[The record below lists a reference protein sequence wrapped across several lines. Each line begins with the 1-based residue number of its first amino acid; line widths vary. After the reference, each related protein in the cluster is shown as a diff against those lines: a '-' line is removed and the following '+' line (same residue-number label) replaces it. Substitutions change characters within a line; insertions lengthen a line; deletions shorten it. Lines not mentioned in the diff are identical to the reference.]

1 MPLTLAEALA
11 KAQTIPARFDALNRA
26 LDLLLQMFNFIL
38 RVSGILL
45 GVFLVH
51 QLFFWLSKNPE
62 NAFSYAAL
70 FIDVL
75 EIVWDLTSILYN
87 AVADIFNSALAPIWN
102 AFTFYVVEPSVTL
115 VLEVFSLIFLRKQ
128 YTGLISDDALPYGGF
143 VCDPNS
149 QPSSLWCGRFNA
161 YNERLNNGDSLTAE
175 GSVTF
180 GTATARRLSEISG
193 EADFDVPSVS
203 SGDLVGALDGLSTQG
218 IVMGGSAFDVLFA
231 VLYEVFSTSAVF
243 IFDALYTIFKVLF
256 EVFKLVIKSGLL
268 QTLIGI
274 GIDFILIMVLEIY
287 VPLLISMVDAV
298 VCVFQLFMVSSWK
311 EQLECGKQEYRTQG
325 PRARPVLFLCVCC
338 LPVRSRL
345 EVLPRP
351 RRRGG
356 LLDVQ
361 FRASSDGALRV
372 DFGGHHELEDR
383 QEVHGRANDFI
394 RSRRPQERLPL
405 VDGLGM
411 YAVFHLQVSGA
422 ARHLV
427 CHRNLRVAALTRQV

>member
-1 MPLTLAEALA
+1 MALTLAEALA
-11 KAQTIPARFDALNRA
+11 KAQTFPERFGALNRA
-26 LDLLLQMFNFIL
+26 LSLLLRVFNFVL
-38 RVSGILL
+38 RVSGVLL
-45 GVFLVH
+45 AVFLLH
-51 QLFFWLSKNPE
+51 QLFFWLSKNPQ

-75 EIVWDLTSILYN
+75 EIVWDLFAILYN
-87 AVADIFNSALAPIWN
+87 VNVDIFNLAFAPIWN
-102 AFTFYVVEPSVTL
+102 SFSFYVIEPTVTL
-115 VLEVFSLIFLRKQ
+115 VLEVFSLIFVRKS
-128 YTGLISDDALPYGGF
+128 YDGFISEDALPYGGF
-143 VCDPNS
+143 ICDPNS
-149 QPSSLWCGRFNA
+149 QPSSLWCGRFSA
-161 YNERLNNGDSLTAE
+161 YNERLNNGNSLTAE
-175 GSVTF
+175 NSVTF

-193 EADFDVPSVS
+193 EADFDVPSVT
-203 SGDLVGALDGLSTQG
+203 SGELVGALDGASTQG

-231 VLYEVFSTSAVF
+231 VLYEVFSTSSVF
-243 IFDALYTIFKVLF
+243 LFDALYMIFKVIF
-256 EVFKLVIKSGLL
+256 EMIKLVIKSGLL
-268 QTLIGI
+268 QTFIGI
-274 GIDFILIMVLEIY
+274 GIDFILIMALEIY

-325 PRARPVLFLCVCC
+325 PRARPVLFPCVCC

-361 FRASSDGALRV
+361 LRASSDGALRV

-427 CHRNLRVAALTRQV
+427 CHRNLRVAALIRQV